1 MVEICSETKV
11 EQAQV
16 VRREKEQNKIR
27 ELIKIMGSNPEQSK
41 ESKYDYGKQERI
53 SFKERIQK
61 SNKIN
66 SEKKISFIVCPD
78 RSTELSPQPQSRPRQ
93 QINQSS
99 LDKIQHSET
108 ECQAQPSWQKKLS
121 ENQMLVQFP
130 QLSQVKQTL
139 AIGQS
144 ILKPCDDLR
153 RKAANHRRLHMSQTA
168 KKNAIHCL
176 SYAK

>member
-11 EQAQV
+11 EQSQV
-16 VRREKEQNKIR
+16 LRREKEQNKIR

-41 ESKYDYGKQERI
+41 ESKYDYGKQERM
-53 SFKERIQK
+53 SFKERIQQ

-93 QINQSS
+93 HINQSS

-153 RKAANHRRLHMSQTA
+153 RKAANHRRLHRSQTA

-176 SYAK
+176 SYVK